1 MAQTAVMSR
10 KEQSWTKKNAA
21 STLDALRETYP
32 RYTDNELYAIWCRDQ
47 GCIPL
52 DEEGKVQIDQWQ
64 IHAAADGEHVQ
75 EGGFKVS
82 RPLFGRARK
91 AQAGVPKPVG
101 KPRGRAAAS
110 DVAAAPGE
118 PEPPA
123 GQVLSDRAVRLARRF
138 DRAAA
143 ALEALRP
150 LQREVHAHRAT
161 LAEMGPGLL
170 LELAGDDQELLGI
183 LQNLGLLPADA

>member
-1 MAQTAVMSR
+1 MVQTVVMSR
-10 KEQSWTKKNAA
+10 KEQSWSKKNSAF
-21 STLDALRETYP
+21 TLDALRETYP

-52 DEEGKVQIDQWQ
+52 DEEGKVQIEQWQ
-64 IHAAADGEHVQ
+64 IHAATDGEHVQ
-75 EGGFKVS
+75 DGGFKVS

-101 KPRGRAAAS
+101 KPRGRAAAA
-110 DVAAAPGE
+110 DAAAVPGE

-123 GQVLSDRAVRLARRF
+123 GQILSDRAVRLARRF

-150 LQREVHAHRAT
+150 LQREVEAHRAS
-161 LAEMGPGLL
+161 LAEIGPGLL
-170 LELAGDDQELLGI
+170 SELAGKDQELQGI
-183 LQNLGLLPADA
+183 LRDLGLLPAEA